1 MSYFLKLVL
10 FILILLVA
18 GCSQPESEP
27 TLQVPAP
34 KELIRSETFSPL
46 GQSNSYD
53 LTAVY
58 QRYPY
63 LSGPSYI
70 DESALYF
77 YASNED
83 NSFIFRY
90 SLTNQ
95 KLQKL
100 YTTKQSIYRLVG
112 VGRQLFWIRYQD
124 HANDSTWTLETMDL
138 ATGSIQQLDQGTEPE
153 HFYPDLQTTAT
164 HVSWIKHMKKNRQTQ
179 SLVQRYDVATGYV
192 TTQKILTLKETAT
205 RTGAYAQSHRD
216 GDAGILLDQTT
227 YKADEKT
234 TAYTTLSGKTIQK
247 ATMPFDFAYGQ
258 YYLVTGAEGNALFQS
273 HGSNRTSYHYTTPEP
288 YDLLDGFCFLSAD
301 HVVFREE
308 QHQLLY
314 ADLVNGTVVPLTDKE
329 GEYSKPV
336 FTNGQL
342 GYSVVADDGTVSFQI
357 IRINP

>member
-1 MSYFLKLVL
+1 MPYFLKLSLFSLVL
-10 FILILLVA
+10 LLV

-27 TLQVPAP
+27 TPPVPAP

-53 LTAVY
+53 LTAFY

-70 DESALYF
+70 DETALYF
-77 YASNED
+77 YASNEK

-90 SLTNQ
+90 SLTDQ
-95 KLQKL
+95 KLQQL
-100 YTTKQSIYRLVG
+100 YTTKQSIYKLVG

-164 HVSWIKHMKKNRQTQ
+164 HVSWIKHLKKNRQTQ
-179 SLVQRYDVATGYV
+179 SLVQKYDAATGYV
-192 TTQKILTLKETAT
+192 TTQKTLTLKETAT
-205 RTGAYAQSHRD
+205 RTGAYAQHLRD
-216 GDAGILLDQTT
+216 GDGGILLDQTT

-234 TAYTTLSGKTIQK
+234 TAYTTLSGKMIKKT
-247 ATMPFDFAYGQ
+247 TMPLDFAYGRH
-258 YYLVTGAEGNALFQS
+258 YLATGAEGNALFQS
-273 HGSNRTSYHYTTPEP
+273 HGSNRTSYYYTTPEP
-288 YDLLDGFCFLSAD
+288 YDLIDAFCFLSAD

-314 ADLVNGTVVPLTDKE
+314 ADLINGTVVPLTDKE

-336 FTNGQL
+336 FTNGRL
-342 GYSVVADDGTVSFQI
+342 GYSMLRDDGTLHFHLIQLKK
-357 IRINP
+357 

>member
-1 MSYFLKLVL
+1 MSSSQLSLFSLVL
-10 FILILLVA
+10 LLV

-27 TLQVPAP
+27 TPPVPAP
-34 KELIRSETFSPL
+34 KKLIRSETFSPL

-77 YASNED
+77 YASNEE

-90 SLTNQ
+90 SLTDQ
-95 KLQKL
+95 QLQKL
-100 YTTKQSIYRLVG
+100 YTTKQSIYKLVG

-138 ATGSIQQLDQGTEPE
+138 ATGSIRQLDQGTEPE

-164 HVSWIKHMKKNRQTQ
+164 HVSWIKHMKKNSQTR
-179 SLVQRYDVATGYV
+179 SLVQKYDAATGYV
-192 TTQKILTLKETAT
+192 TTQKTLTLKETAT

-234 TAYTTLSGKTIQK
+234 TAYTTLSGKAIKKT
-247 ATMPFDFAYGQ
+247 TMPFDFAYGQ
-258 YYLVTGAEGNALFQS
+258 HYLATGSEGSAGFQA
-273 HGSNRTSYHYTTPEP
+273 HVSNHTSYRYKTPEP
-288 YDLLDGFCFLSAD
+288 YYLIDGFCFLTPD
-301 HVVFREE
+301 QIVFREE
-308 QHQLLY
+308 RDQLLY
-314 ADLVNGTVVPLTDKE
+314 ADLSNGTVVPLTDKE

-336 FTNGQL
+336 FTNGRL
-342 GYSVVADDGTVSFQI
+342 GYSVVGDEGTVSFQI